1 MKKTILALTLCLLTT
16 AALATTANVT
26 LGPRPFYLV
35 EQMGEDTQRERELK
49 AALKRCAASDRRWHK
64 TTFSIGHRGAALQF
78 PEHTRESYLAGARM
92 GAGILECDVT
102 FTADKE
108 LVCRHSQCDL
118 HATTNILETELA
130 KQCSVPPKFDPDN
143 GELLNAAS
151 IQCCTSDITLAELQ
165 TLEGKME
172 GANPAARSISA
183 YLDGTP
189 NWRTDLYASRG
200 TLMTHAESIELFKS
214 LGVKM
219 MPELKEPSV
228 PMPFKGMS
236 QQDYAQKMIDQYK
249 AAGVSPGDVYPQSF
263 LLSDVRYWIDNE
275 PAFGKQAVYLDGR
288 YERKGFNHHDP
299 ATWSPSMQELAK
311 QGVNILAP
319 PIWLLLGANLNAGES
334 GNRIVPSRYAEHARA
349 AGLDLIAWTLERSGS
364 LIDDGAWYYQ
374 TVDDVVDSDGDKLL
388 VLDVLARDVGILGI
402 FSDWPATVTFYENCM
417 NSRME

>member
-1 MKKTILALTLCLLTT
+1 MRKTLLALTLCLLTT
-16 AALATTANVT
+16 AALASTANVT

-49 AALKRCAASDRRWHK
+49 AELKRCAASDRRWHK
-64 TTFSIGHRGAALQF
+64 TAFSIGHRGAALQF
-78 PEHTRESYLAGARM
+78 PEHTWESYLAGARM

-102 FTADKE
+102 FTADKA

-130 KQCSVPPKFDPDN
+130 QQCSVPPKFDPDS
-143 GELLNAAS
+143 GELLNAAN
-151 IQCCTSDITLAELQ
+151 IQCCTSDITLAEFQ

-172 GANPAARSISA
+172 GANLAARSISA
-183 YLDGTP
+183 YMDGTP

-219 MPELKEPSV
+219 MPELKAPSV
-228 PMPFKGMS
+228 TMPFKGMS
-236 QQDYAQKMIDQYK
+236 QRDYAQKMIDQYK
-249 AAGVSPGDVYPQSF
+249 AAEVSPDDVYPQSF
-263 LLSDVRYWIDNE
+263 LLDDVRYWIDNE

-288 YERKGFNHHDP
+288 YASEGFNHEDP
-299 ATWSPSMQELAK
+299 ATWSPNMRELAK

-319 PIWLLLGANLNAGES
+319 PIWMLLDTSPEAGES
-334 GNRIVPSRYAEHARA
+334 GNRIVPSRYAERA
-349 AGLDLIAWTLERSGS
+349 QDAGLDLIPWTLERSGS
-364 LIDDGAWYYQ
+364 LIDGGGWYYQ
-374 TVDDVVDSDGDKLL
+374 TIHDVVDNDGDTLL
-388 VLDVLARDVGILGI
+388 VIDVLARDVGVIGL

-417 NSRME
+417 ELP